1 MKKVLKQLKDEFD
14 ITEVF
19 QPSSFVGF
27 ELEKSEVG
35 LKLHQKSYAEDIL
48 QKTIMD
54 QAKPAVTP
62 MVPGQVCCSAVEP
75 IQFPFREVTG
85 SLLYLSSR
93 SRPDLAYSVGM
104 CTRKVENPGAQDLA
118 TLKRILKYLK
128 GHKSQGIVYNDD
140 SPNQLVAFCGSDYAE
155 DPETRRSTSGY
166 VIFYA
171 GGPVSWRSLRPF
183 NSSEGD
189 SMVSSKVLK
198 YVRPRQREEDGPGTG
213 SSVCQILG
221 RLRPD
226 EIRSHLDLGLPIAT
240 TSVAVDRIP
249 RSDSYFE
256 GYDSDSYF
264 GTDCSLFPRVNGSIG
279 IVLKS
284 RIGTELQKKLFLIHI
299 YSESLPEEVSV

>member
-1 MKKVLKQLKDEFD
+1 MNRDKTHLDAVFVDDSVVAGANIRLMKKVLKQLKDEFD

-140 SPNQLVAFCGSDYAE
+140 SPNQLVAFCDSDYAE

-171 GGPVSWRSLRPF
+171 GGPVSWRSRKQPIVATQ
-183 NSSEGD
+183 NS
-189 SMVSSKVLK
+189 
-198 YVRPRQREEDGPGTG
+198 
-213 SSVCQILG
+213 
-221 RLRPD
+221 
-226 EIRSHLDLGLPIAT
+226 
-240 TSVAVDRIP
+240 
-249 RSDSYFE
+249 
-256 GYDSDSYF
+256 
-264 GTDCSLFPRVNGSIG
+264 
-279 IVLKS
+279 
-284 RIGTELQKKLFLIHI
+284 TE
-299 YSESLPEEVSV
+299 PEYIKCT